1 MKFSKNVLKF
11 IVVAGIIDVIAAFGT
26 TVAGLITIFT
36 GSGVALKIT
45 VTLSVIMSA
54 SKIVQLHY
62 GGTRDDDD
70 IEITY

>member
-11 IVVAGIIDVIAAFGT
+11 MVVAAVIDTIATFGT

-45 VTLSVIMSA
+45 VTLSVILSA

-62 GGTRDDDD
+62 GGTRNDDD
-70 IEITY
+70 IEIAY

>member
-11 IVVAGIIDVIAAFGT
+11 MVVAGIIEMIAAFGT

-45 VTLSVIMSA
+45 VTLSVILSA
-54 SKIVQLHY
+54 FKIVQFHY
-62 GGTRDDDD
+62 GRTRNDDD

>member
-1 MKFSKNVLKF
+1 MKVSKNVWKF
-11 IVVAGIIDVIAAFGT
+11 MVVAGIIDIIATFGT

-45 VTLSVIMSA
+45 VTLSVILSA
-54 SKIVQLHY
+54 FKIIQFHY
-62 GGTRDDDD
+62 GKTRDDD